1 MNFLKL
7 VTLKNLFML
16 STYPSQ
22 FIKASKKLI
31 KGHHKLLSRALRR
44 QTGEALNVCK
54 QDTVARTDRRQTEKI
69 RSIIT
74 KHLVWVTEVSL
85 MG

>member
-1 MNFLKL
+1 
-7 VTLKNLFML
+7 ML

-31 KGHHKLLSRALRR
+31 KGHHQLLGRALRR

-54 QDTVARTDRRQTEKI
+54 QDTVERTDRRHRQTEKM

-74 KHLVWVTEVSL
+74 EHLVWVTEVGL

>member
-1 MNFLKL
+1 
-7 VTLKNLFML
+7 ML

-44 QTGEALNVCK
+44 QTGEALNVRK
-54 QDTVARTDRRQTEKI
+54 QDTVTRTDRRQRQTDREN
-69 RSIIT
+69 
-74 KHLVWVTEVSL
+74 
-85 MG
+85 